1 MLRIHRLRRTC
12 VCQRDSL
19 AAAAFSCCAI
29 ERTRTDDERDE
40 REEEEDEIVVAADDD
55 DDAKP
60 RRRRGPGER
69 ATAEAPP
76 RRGAA
81 GAADDEAHAQAGPRE
96 DARERDDAVIV
107 IVRTRKKLDKER
119 GKKERRK
126 SVWSS
131 VSRFRRARLSL
142 KPRKNSH
149 HASTKSHFLFSPV
162 PARSLFSSGCVHAPL
177 SPANHAGREDDAP
190 DQLAAV
196 LPLEGRLRPGVD
208 ICPLVVVGRCAKTR
222 ASPSSPRCFRQRC
235 FFFVVLF
242 ARALRRVA
250 LARPVLGPADEPR
263 RSPLGPRRRGGLEVR
278 PRLGE
283 KQGARGCKGRR
294 GEARQGEI
302 ELSRKEKRRA
312 FFATRDPASL
322 GLSFRCWRSAI
333 SHASTWRVRRWRERA
348 KRARRERSLS
358 IGPNKTKTKNL
369 LRSALNLFLQNI
381 SSPSST
387 HK

>member
-1 MLRIHRLRRTC
+1 
-12 VCQRDSL
+12 L

-40 REEEEDEIVVAADDD
+40 REEEEDEIVVAANDDD
-55 DDAKP
+55 EDAKP

-96 DARERDDAVIV
+96 DARERDDAVIA

-142 KPRKNSH
+142 KPRKKLSSRLNEISLP
-149 HASTKSHFLFSPV
+149 LFS
-162 PARSLFSSGCVHAPL
+162 RSRSISLFLWVHAPL

-196 LPLEGRLRPGVD
+196 LPLEGQQRPGVD
-208 ICPLVVVGRCAKTR
+208 TCPLVIVGRCATTR
-222 ASPSSPRCFRQRC
+222 ASPSSPSPAQSSAPQMS
-235 FFFVVLF
+235 F
-242 ARALRRVA
+242 AEAHSALGVAEGSKFDLVSAKNRAL
-250 LARPVLGPADEPR
+250 ADAK
-263 RSPLGPRRRGGLEVR
+263 GD
-278 PRLGE
+278 GE
-283 KQGARGCKGRR
+283 KLAK
-294 GEARQGEI
+294 
-302 ELSRKEKRRA
+302 
-312 FFATRDPASL
+312 
-322 GLSFRCWRSAI
+322 
-333 SHASTWRVRRWRERA
+333 VR
-348 KRARRERSLS
+348 
-358 IGPNKTKTKNL
+358 
-369 LRSALNLFLQNI
+369 LN
-381 SSPSST
+381 
-387 HK
+387 

>member
-1 MLRIHRLRRTC
+1 M
-12 VCQRDSL
+12 

-40 REEEEDEIVVAADDD
+40 REEEEEEDEIVVADDDDD

-96 DARERDDAVIV
+96 DARERDDAVII

-119 GKKERRK
+119 GKRKEEK
-126 SVWSS
+126 AFGQ
-131 VSRFRRARLSL
+131 VSRVSVEPASLSNHA
-142 KPRKNSH
+142 KNSH

-162 PARSLFSSGCVHAPL
+162 LARSLFSSGCVHAPL
-177 SPANHAGREDDAP
+177 SPVNHAGREDDAP

-208 ICPLVVVGRCAKTR
+208 ICPLVVVGRCATTR

-263 RSPLGPRRRGGLEVR
+263 RSPLCPWRRGGLEVR

-283 KQGARGCKGRR
+283 KQGARGCNGRR

-302 ELSRKEKRRA
+302 
-312 FFATRDPASL
+312 
-322 GLSFRCWRSAI
+322 
-333 SHASTWRVRRWRERA
+333 
-348 KRARRERSLS
+348 
-358 IGPNKTKTKNL
+358 
-369 LRSALNLFLQNI
+369 
-381 SSPSST
+381 
-387 HK
+387 